1 MTKSADHA
9 TPEQLRVAA
18 TLSEALPYM
27 RRFKGK
33 TFVIKFGGHAMGDAT
48 LADLFAR
55 DVVLLKQVGINP
67 VVVHGGGKR
76 ISKALKA
83 AGLETRFVNGLRHRS
98 FGHALPLVLGCRHG
112 RKNYSR
118 AAVLQFDFRT
128 VNVASPHVHGYRTN
142 VALETS

>member
-67 VVVHGGGKR
+67 VVVHGGGPQ
-76 ISKALKA
+76 I
-83 AGLETRFVNGLRHRS
+83 
-98 FGHALPLVLGCRHG
+98 GHML
-112 RKNYSR
+112 
-118 AAVLQFDFRT
+118 
-128 VNVASPHVHGYRTN
+128 
-142 VALETS
+142 